1 MKPSGNPAREN
12 ESAATDEQI
21 MEYLQRRH
29 QEALAELYQRYHS
42 TMKSII
48 MQILHN
54 DAEADDLLD
63 EVIDEI
69 WQRANDFSP
78 ELGRPLPWIMTITR
92 RRAIDRLRKR
102 KAYMRTKDRFRIESE
117 QAAGVWNQRSALKE
131 VILSDERCF
140 LDHVMETLPEPQR
153 QVLVLIYF
161 QGMSQR
167 EAARETDIPLGTI
180 KTRIELGL
188 NKMSAAMAGHRDKI
202 R

>member
-1 MKPSGNPAREN
+1 MKTCGKLAMDDPAVI
-12 ESAATDEQI
+12 TDEQL
-21 MEYLQRRH
+21 MASMQKRH
-29 QEALAELYQRYHS
+29 EEALAELYHRYHS
-42 TMKSII
+42 TMKSLI

-54 DAEADDLLD
+54 EAEADDLLD

-78 ELGRPLPWIMTITR
+78 ALGRPLPWIMTITR
-92 RRAIDRLRKR
+92 RRSIDRLRKR
-102 KAYMRTKDRFRIESE
+102 NAYSRTKDRFRIETE
-117 QAAGVWNQRSALKE
+117 QGAGMWNQRNALKE
-131 VILSDERCF
+131 IILSDERCY

-167 EAARETDIPLGTI
+167 EIAKETDIPLGTV

-188 NKMSAAMAGHRDKI
+188 SKMSAAMAGSRDKI